1 MILLEGGNEF
11 KYDSGEPA
19 TKQNASTEEVQATIQ
34 ALGKQLKM
42 DLMKELSGSA
52 IYPNAETGDGD
63 TVLDPADYLK
73 IDNRVEDPKEVQ
85 NQFRDWL
92 NKRLRAAGYIELPRK
107 QSIQQLGRYFK
118 ISGDGLT
125 ACVQIPGGDEWLQI
139 DLDISE
145 PRQGKFTKWSK
156 RGEPNPAG
164 LPKDQRAKGAFRH
177 ILKTEIAKSINPD
190 WMWSFKNGL
199 VSRST
204 GGPVVPDSD
213 PKDPDA
219 ISKALF
225 GGKATAADLDNINTI
240 LAKFKQV
247 HPDKYN
253 DVVAKVND
261 GLVKYKTQ
269 YRLKESYEPGSR
281 EWFRQLM
288 DSFK

>member
-11 KYDSGEPA
+11 KNPEGIPV
-19 TKQNASTEEVQATIQ
+19 TKQNASTDEVQASIQ
-34 ALGKQLKM
+34 SLGKELKM

-73 IDNRVEDPKEVQ
+73 IDNRVEDPKAIQ
-85 NQFRDWL
+85 NQFREWL
-92 NKRLRAAGYIELPRK
+92 AKRLQAAGYQELPRK
-107 QSIQQLGRYFK
+107 QSIDKPGKYYK

-125 ACVQIPGGDEWLQI
+125 ACAIIPGSQEWLQI

-145 PRQGKFTKWSK
+145 PGQGKFTKWSK

-164 LPKDQRAKGAFRH
+164 IPKDQRAKGAFRH

-199 VSRST
+199 VSRTT
-204 GGPVVPDSD
+204 GGPVVPDTN

-225 GGKATAADLDNINTI
+225 GGKASAADLDNINTI

-269 YRLKESYEPGSR
+269 YRLKESYVFGSK
-281 EWFRQLM
+281 EWFRQMM
-288 DSFK
+288 DNIK